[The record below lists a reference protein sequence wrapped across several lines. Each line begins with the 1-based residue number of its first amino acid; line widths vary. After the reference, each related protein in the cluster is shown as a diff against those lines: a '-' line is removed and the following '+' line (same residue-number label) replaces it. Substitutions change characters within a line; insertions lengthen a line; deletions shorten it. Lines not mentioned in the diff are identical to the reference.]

1 MDDNFLSFTTAWCT
15 WKLPDNC
22 LKIAWQL
29 PKELST
35 KCSVKLSMKL
45 PWNCPQSWPQ
55 NCTQNIQKI
64 VSKIVTEIVKK
75 KKNHK
80 FFKNCPWNWPRNCH
94 PVKKELKFWAIL
106 RWLKNAWVLKKSHRF
121 LQNHTKCKLLHRIEN
136 ILLTY
141 YFPWISGVFDWV
153 EFYLDTDCVSN
164 RRPNIVGRISY
175 IS

>member
-1 MDDNFLSFTTAWCT
+1 MFREIVHETSMKLSPKLTT
-15 WKLPDNC
+15 KLYTKYSKNC
-22 LKIAWQL
+22 LKN
-29 PKELST
+29 
-35 KCSVKLSMKL
+35 CH
-45 PWNCPQSWPQ
+45 WNCQ
-55 NCTQNIQKI
+55 
-64 VSKIVTEIVKK
+64 KK

-141 YFPWISGVFDWV
+141 YFPWISGVFDWDD
-153 EFYLDTDCVSN
+153 FYLDTDCVSN
-164 RRPNIVGRISY
+164 RRPNIAGRISY
-175 IS
+175 ISWPFRSFILGIVNLRRVDEKSDWNYLHW